1 MISRRMFI
9 QGACGTVLGV
19 MSVGSYSYFLEP
31 RWIELKNII
40 IKIHALP
47 KQFEGMTIAQLS
59 DIHHSKYVPREFVR
73 RCVRKVNAL
82 SPDIIA
88 LTGDYVYNSE
98 SFLPTVAEEL
108 AELRAKEGVFAVLG
122 NHDKK
127 YITLDI
133 LSRKGIQVLI
143 NKHIPLY

>member
-88 LTGDYVYNSE
+88 LTGDYIYGAQDSCI
-98 SFLPTVAEEL
+98 PVA
-108 AELRAKEGVFAVLG
+108 AHIARQSPVHSVCCVLN
-122 NHDKK
+122 NHDCR
-127 YITLDI
+127 DI
-133 LSRKGIQVLI
+133 
-143 NKHIPLY
+143 